1 MDQELKKTGARVKAA
16 RLAKHI
22 TQKQLAQAA
31 SISVSYLSKIE
42 NGKVP
47 ISIHALIGITEAL
60 DVSSDF
66 LLRDIPEDLS
76 GIIDEIKKEV
86 SSFTIEEQ
94 ESLLRIIRKMKKLKS
109 YHNKPHNECILSSR
123 YRRFWNL

>member
-1 MDQELKKTGARVKAA
+1 MERELKNTGARIKAA

-31 SISVSYLSKIE
+31 DISVSYVSKIE

-66 LLRDIPEDLS
+66 LIRDIPEDLS
-76 GIIDEIKKEV
+76 GIIDKIKKEI

-94 ESLLRIIRKMKKLKS
+94 ESLLWIIRQMKKLKTDHTRS
-109 YHNKPHNECILSSR
+109 KIE
-123 YRRFWNL
+123 